1 MSFFGLIA
9 EKKPEKNIEANFQ
22 QASLDVTVFKRECAV
37 TKLNLNKEMMKAQ
50 KELTTCIKEN
60 NKRMGT
66 MLLKKVK
73 AYEKQIEKID
83 DQIQAADFMMIDLN
97 GAKTAKK
104 MNDLQN
110 SAVKVYKGVNS
121 QLKVDKIRDT
131 SRNLEQQREL
141 FKQKSEQIDEIN
153 NSTIE
158 DMALADDDDGSGDS
172 NPLEEEFNRLVEMEV
187 AKGSIDNKSAMLS
200 VSSSSHPPDDQE
212 KKSELS
218 SALDDI
224 LGAI

>member
-22 QASLDVTVFKRECAV
+22 QASLDVTVFKKECEF
-37 TKLNLNKEMMKAQ
+37 TKLKLNKEMLKAQ
-50 KELTTCIKEN
+50 GDLNTCIKQN

-83 DQIQAADFMMIDLN
+83 DQMQAADFMMIDLN

-200 VSSSSHPPDDQE
+200 FSSSSQPPDDQE

-224 LGAI
+224 LGVI